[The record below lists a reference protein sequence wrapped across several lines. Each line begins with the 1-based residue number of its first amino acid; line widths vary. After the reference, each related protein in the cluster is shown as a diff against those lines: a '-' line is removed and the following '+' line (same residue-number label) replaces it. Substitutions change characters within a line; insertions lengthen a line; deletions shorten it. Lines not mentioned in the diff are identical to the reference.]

1 MNRIVIITG
10 ATSGIGK
17 AIADKFISTG
27 DKVIAI
33 GRNKE
38 RLANIENQYPNN
50 AITFGTDVSNEN
62 EIQKLFDTIKL
73 KYNQIDILI
82 NAAGFNKTVST
93 QLSFSE
99 ATENWDSVI
108 NTNLKGAFMM
118 SMQASQLLKKPGG
131 RIINISSIGA
141 FTGGSSIGGI
151 AYAASKAGLNGLT
164 FGLARELSKEG
175 ITVNSIAPGF
185 IENTGFTSVYPS
197 ERVQQIVNNIPM
209 NRAGNVND
217 IAETC
222 SFLCSDNASY
232 ITGEIINVNGGWL
245 FGR

>member
-1 MNRIVIITG
+1 MNKVVIITG

-27 DKVIAI
+27 NTVIAI

-38 RLANIENQYPNN
+38 RLSNIEKQYPNN
-50 AITFGTDVSNEN
+50 VITFKTDVSNEN
-62 EIQKLFDTIKL
+62 EILKLFEAIKL
-73 KYNQIDILI
+73 KYNQVDILI
-82 NAAGFNKTVST
+82 NAAGFNKMVST
-93 QLSFSE
+93 QILFSK
-99 ATENWDSVI
+99 AIENWDSVI

-185 IENTGFTSVYPS
+185 IENTGFTSVFPS
-197 ERVQQIVNNIPM
+197 ERVQQIVNSIPM

-217 IAETC
+217 IAEICFFYVQTMPHT
-222 SFLCSDNASY
+222 LQA
-232 ITGEIINVNGGWL
+232 
-245 FGR
+245 R

>member
-1 MNRIVIITG
+1 MNKIAIITG
-10 ATSGIGK
+10 ASSGIGK
-17 AIADKFISTG
+17 AIAEKFILNG

-33 GRNKE
+33 GRDKK
-38 RLANIENQYPNN
+38 RLGDFKSEHPDNVISFA
-50 AITFGTDVSNEN
+50 TDVSHKD
-62 EIQKLFDTIKL
+62 EIQELFDTIKL
-73 KYNQIDILI
+73 EFDKIDILI
-82 NAAGFNKTVST
+82 NAAGYSKLVST
-93 QLSFSE
+93 QIPFSE
-99 ATENWDSVI
+99 ATENWDYVLD
-108 NTNLKGAFMM
+108 TNLKGAFMM
-118 SMQASQLLKKPGG
+118 SIQAAQLLRKPGG

-141 FTGGSSIGGI
+141 FTGGSSTGGI

-185 IENTGFTSVYPS
+185 IENTGFTSVYS
-197 ERVQQIVNNIPM
+197 EERVEQIVSNIPA

-217 IAETC
+217 IADIC
-222 SFLCSDNASY
+222 FFLCSDSASY

>member
-1 MNRIVIITG
+1 MNRIVIVTG

-17 AIADKFISTG
+17 AITDKFISTG

-38 RLANIENQYPNN
+38 RLANIKNQYLNN

-93 QLSFSE
+93 QISFSE
-99 ATENWDSVI
+99 AIENWDSVI

-197 ERVQQIVNNIPM
+197 ERVQQIVNSIPM

-222 SFLCSDNASY
+222 FFLCSDNASY

>member
-1 MNRIVIITG
+1 MNKVVIVTG

-17 AIADKFISTG
+17 AIVDKFISTG

-38 RLANIENQYPNN
+38 RLTNIEKQYPNN
-50 AITFGTDVSNEN
+50 VITFKTDVSNEN
-62 EIQKLFDTIKL
+62 EIQKLFGTIKR
-73 KYNQIDILI
+73 KHNQIDILI
-82 NAAGFNKTVST
+82 NAAGFSKMVST
-93 QLSFSE
+93 QISFSE
-99 ATENWDSVI
+99 AIENWDSVI

-118 SMQASQLLKKPGG
+118 SMQASHLLKKPGG

-164 FGLARELSKEG
+164 LGLARELSKDG

-197 ERVQQIVNNIPM
+197 ERVQQIVKNIPM

-217 IAETC
+217 IAEVC
-222 SFLCSDNASY
+222 FFLCSDNASY